1 MISDLAIHYFVSTSQ
16 TLDVLWFDCLKANI
30 SSDFRKGLN
39 KAAQQLN
46 QQGFTSCRATNSN
59 L

>member
-16 TLDVLWFDCLKANI
+16 TLDVLWLDCLKAKI

-39 KAAQQLN
+39 KAAPQLI